1 MRKLFQEKVAEILK
15 EIVDLPTKKIII
27 HINFLGSTWLKQG
40 RMTCISQ
47 NCVLNNLTVF
57 KLLQFLQLV
66 NV

>member
-1 MRKLFQEKVAEILK
+1 MRKLFEEKVAEILK
-15 EIVDLPTKKIII
+15 VIVDLPTKKIII
-27 HINFLGSTWLKQG
+27 HINFLGSARSKQG